1 MAKKTVIKT
10 ETKNYDVTVVYDVF
24 HDVDKPISASML
36 GKIRKKADQID
47 IKTDRHIQIT
57 EIKKIQISTDGLDTK
72 PIDIIT
78 DMSNGWETEMNT
90 LLHSCSRFLRIHKI
104 QIFVL

>member
-1 MAKKTVIKT
+1 MAKKTATKI
-10 ETKNYDVTVVYDVF
+10 ESKNYDITVVYDVF

-57 EIKKIQISTDGLDTK
+57 EIKKVQLSTNEK
-72 PIDIIT
+72 YIDMIT
-78 DMSNGWETEMNT
+78 NMSENWEADMNA

>member
-1 MAKKTVIKT
+1 MAKKSKT
-10 ETKNYDVTVVYDVF
+10 YDVTVVYDVF

-57 EIKKIQISTDGLDTK
+57 EIKKVQLSTDK
-72 PIDIIT
+72 KYIDMIT
-78 DMSNGWETEMNT
+78 DMSENWEANMNA

>member
-1 MAKKTVIKT
+1 MAKKNATKI
-10 ETKNYDVTVVYDVF
+10 ESKNYDVTVVYDVF

-57 EIKKIQISTDGLDTK
+57 EIKKVQLSTDEK
-72 PIDIIT
+72 YIDMIT
-78 DMSNGWETEMNT
+78 DMSENWEADMNS

-104 QIFVL
+104 QIFVI

>member
-1 MAKKTVIKT
+1 MAKKSATKI
-10 ETKNYDVTVVYDVF
+10 ESKNYDVTVVYDVF

-57 EIKKIQISTDGLDTK
+57 EIKKVQLSTDEK
-72 PIDIIT
+72 YIDMIT
-78 DMSNGWETEMNT
+78 DMSKNWEADMENI
-90 LLHSCSRFLRIHKI
+90 LHSCSRFLRIHKI
-104 QIFVL
+104 QVFVL

>member
-1 MAKKTVIKT
+1 MAKKTATKI
-10 ETKNYDVTVVYDVF
+10 ESKNYDVTVVYDIF
-24 HDVDKPISASML
+24 HDVDKPISASMF

-57 EIKKIQISTDGLDTK
+57 EIKKIPLFTDEK
-72 PIDIIT
+72 YIDAIT
-78 DMSNGWETEMNT
+78 NMSENWEADMNA

-104 QIFVL
+104 QIFVI

>member
-1 MAKKTVIKT
+1 MAKKTATKI
-10 ETKNYDVTVVYDVF
+10 ESKNYDITVVYDVF

-47 IKTDRHIQIT
+47 IKTDRRIQIT
-57 EIKKIQISTDGLDTK
+57 EIKKVQLSTDEK
-72 PIDIIT
+72 YIDIIT
-78 DMSNGWETEMNT
+78 DMSENWEADMNA

-104 QIFVL
+104 KVFVL

>member
-1 MAKKTVIKT
+1 MAKKTATKI
-10 ETKNYDVTVVYDVF
+10 ESKNYDITVVYDVF

-57 EIKKIQISTDGLDTK
+57 EIKKVQLSTDEK
-72 PIDIIT
+72 YIDMIT
-78 DMSNGWETEMNT
+78 NMSENWEADMNA

>member
-1 MAKKTVIKT
+1 MAKKTATKI
-10 ETKNYDVTVVYDVF
+10 ESKNYDITVVYDVF

-57 EIKKIQISTDGLDTK
+57 EIKKVQLSTDEK
-72 PIDIIT
+72 YIDMIT
-78 DMSNGWETEMNT
+78 DMSENWETNMEA

-104 QIFVL
+104 QVFVI

>member
-1 MAKKTVIKT
+1 MAKKTATKI
-10 ETKNYDVTVVYDVF
+10 ESKNYDITVVYDVF

-57 EIKKIQISTDGLDTK
+57 EIKKVQLSTDEK
-72 PIDIIT
+72 YIDIIT
-78 DMSNGWETEMNT
+78 DMSENWEADMNL

-104 QIFVL
+104 QIFVI

>member
-1 MAKKTVIKT
+1 MAKKTATKI
-10 ETKNYDVTVVYDVF
+10 ESKNYDVTVVYDVF

-57 EIKKIQISTDGLDTK
+57 EIKKVQLSTEEK
-72 PIDIIT
+72 YINIIT
-78 DMSNGWETEMNT
+78 DMSENWEANMAA
-90 LLHSCSRFLRIHKI
+90 LLRSCSRFLRIHKI

>member
-1 MAKKTVIKT
+1 MAKKTVLKT
-10 ETKNYDVTVVYDVF
+10 ETKNYDITVVYDVF

-57 EIKKIQISTDGLDTK
+57 EIKKTQISTNGLDNK
-72 PIDIIT
+72 PIDIIS
-78 DMSNGWETEMNT
+78 DMSTGWEADMAI

-104 QIFVL
+104 QVFVI

>member
-1 MAKKTVIKT
+1 MAKKTATKI
-10 ETKNYDVTVVYDVF
+10 ESKNYDITVVYDVF

-57 EIKKIQISTDGLDTK
+57 EIKKVQLSTDEK
-72 PIDIIT
+72 YIDMIT
-78 DMSNGWETEMNT
+78 NMSENWEADMNA

-104 QIFVL
+104 QIFVI

>member
-1 MAKKTVIKT
+1 MAKKTATKI
-10 ETKNYDVTVVYDVF
+10 ESKNYDITVIYDVF
-24 HDVDKPISASML
+24 YDVDKPISASML

-57 EIKKIQISTDGLDTK
+57 EIKKVQLSTDEK
-72 PIDIIT
+72 YIDIIT
-78 DMSNGWETEMNT
+78 DMSENWEANMNT

-104 QIFVL
+104 QIFVI